1 MGVASLV
8 SALQNE
14 QYLNDELMK
23 YTDFS
28 HAMANSEKLKVM
40 SIIFGWV
47 WSRISMAIYLMRP

>member
-14 QYLNDELMK
+14 QYLNDELTK
-23 YTDFS
+23 YTDFL

-40 SIIFGWV
+40 SIIFRWV
-47 WSRISMAIYLMRP
+47 WSRMSMAI

>member
-14 QYLNDELMK
+14 QYLNDELTK
-23 YTDFS
+23 YTDFL

-47 WSRISMAIYLMRP
+47 WSRMSMAI